1 MTTSERFNRI
11 MSRLNSITESE
22 MNARGEVTKSEL
34 INYYSSLKPEFNI
47 FSSKDEKKSLTFG

>member
-22 MNARGEVTKSEL
+22 MNARGEVTKHEL
-34 INYYSSLKPEFNI
+34 INYYASLKPEFNI
-47 FSSKDEKKSLTFG
+47 FRKDEKKSLTFA